1 MKIRLILIFAA
12 ALMTMTACGGQIAG
26 KSAVVYYSQNGTT
39 AKVAEQFVS
48 ATGAD
53 LIELKCEV
61 PYPAGFQATI
71 AESQDECANSTG
83 RALVQSEFDL
93 SGYDTIYIGYPIWFG
108 TYAPPIVTFVK
119 DNDLAGKNVVLFC
132 TYGSG
137 GRLASEN
144 NFKAMCPDAN
154 VLGSY
159 GVSARKV
166 DLAADEVPAF
176 VCELRTPTEKMV
188 GAYSEARELTAADS
202 AVFNVAMADYGY
214 LNLTPV
220 SVSTQVVAGVNYIF
234 NCNGAGPGGQASS
247 CQVLIFKPLDGD
259 PYLKSVER

>member
-1 MKIRLILIFAA
+1 MKIRFLLTIAA
-12 ALMTMTACGGQIAG
+12 LLMTMTACGTQTGS
-26 KSAVVYYSQNGTT
+26 KSVVVYYSQNGTT
-39 AKVAEQFVS
+39 AQVAQHIAT

-53 LIELKCEV
+53 VIELQCEV
-61 PYPAGFQATI
+61 PYPSDFQATI
-71 AESQDECANSTG
+71 AESQSECMNSTG
-83 RALVQSEFDL
+83 RALVQSKFDF
-93 SGYDTIYIGYPIWFG
+93 SAYDTIYIGYPIWFG
-108 TYAPPIVTFVK
+108 TYAPPIVTLAN
-119 DNDLAGKNVVLFC
+119 DNDFAGKNVVLFC

-159 GVSARKV
+159 GISARKV
-166 DLAADEVPAF
+166 ELAADEIPAF
-176 VCELRTPTEKMV
+176 LNELKNPSEKMV

-214 LNLTPV
+214 LNLSPV
-220 SVSTQVVAGVNYIF
+220 SVSTQVAAGMNYIF
-234 NCNGAGPGGQASS
+234 NCEGAGPDGQASK
-247 CQVLIFKPLDGD
+247 CQALIFKPLDGD